1 MINSNDIDIY
11 SLYVIS
17 LLKIKDLLIK
27 NTADVIVEYDNWRDK
42 RL

>member
-17 LLKIKDLLIK
+17 LLKTKDFLIK
-27 NTADVIVEYDNWRDK
+27 NTADVIREYDN
-42 RL
+42 